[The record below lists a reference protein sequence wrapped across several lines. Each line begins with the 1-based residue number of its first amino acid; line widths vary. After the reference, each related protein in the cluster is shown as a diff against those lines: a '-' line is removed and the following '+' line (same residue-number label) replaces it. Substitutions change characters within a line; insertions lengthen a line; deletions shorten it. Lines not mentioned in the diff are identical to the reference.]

1 MVDQMRLLAQKLK
14 SLDMLTTRTAQL
26 GALFGQSGSDY
37 TVIDQTPIRIGMW
50 PCLSSTDPQIAM
62 GLWSLLA
69 HLLDRWMDV
78 KTYRLFLKVNEG
90 SVPAE
95 TPSPDDIQFSVDDWA
110 LEDLGENAAIWGN
123 LEHMADGWQLA
134 VHVEADD
141 ILASTEE
148 SSEHTLQIIGS
159 TLHQMIRQLP
169 DLATHIA
176 STLNAT
182 RVDDSFLHFDTR
194 YEPDDSVEVMIK
206 LALHWELRLL
216 GMLAGAI
223 WTDEAFIAD
232 LHHMTNA
239 AEMQSTLGKWITG
252 RILGRVLLPGF
263 SLVGQ
268 LATERW
274 AEIADAAD
282 YAPEVVVPLANG
294 MYKLGLA
301 SQAFELLEDSVE
313 DNTIRVEQIL
323 KLAELY
329 LKSGRIDDA
338 IDIMQDSLATQEPEV
353 ALLRLYGNTVLAASQ
368 SGYIVKSFVLCSDD
382 EMKDFHHEVI
392 AAYKRVLNLRPD
404 DLEARYK
411 LLVLHE
417 FLEED
422 LFLETLGDLLQ
433 QDTTHRYTQNVLS
446 LVVEVEGGLSA
457 ILEVFEHALINRPDD
472 AELKLGYAMLL
483 IENQEED
490 QAITVLEALLDKLDD
505 NNLLAEAERLLWI
518 AEDPEF
524 ERRFG
529 EISALVDAG
538 NAPPNVLVDY
548 LEDLLNS
555 APHYQAGYLL
565 LAKAYQLRDDL
576 EAALEVL
583 LDGHKNL
590 GDDPD
595 LLEALGAVLWEQGED
610 TLAIEYL
617 NKGLEVDPTHIQLL
631 VRIGR
636 CLFEHGQSEDARIYL
651 MRAEA
656 LNSRDPFLNETR
668 AYIARNII
676 NRRVK

>member
-1 MVDQMRLLAQKLK
+1 MKLLAQKLK
-14 SLDMLTTRTAQL
+14 SLDMVATRTAQL
-26 GALFGQSGSDY
+26 GALFGQSSSDY

-50 PCLSSTDPQIAM
+50 PCLSSTHPQIAM

-69 HLLDRWMDV
+69 HLLDRWTDV
-78 KTYRLFLKVNEG
+78 KTYRLFLKVSEG
-90 SVPAE
+90 YVPAG
-95 TPSPDDIQFSVDDWA
+95 TPSPDDIQFSVDDWT
-110 LEDLGENAAIWGN
+110 LENLGENAAIWGN
-123 LEHMADGWQLA
+123 LEQIADGWQLTI
-134 VHVEADD
+134 HVEADD
-141 ILASTEE
+141 SLESTAK

-159 TLHQMIRQLP
+159 TLHQIIRQLP
-169 DLATHIA
+169 DLTAHIA

-182 RVDDSFLHFDTR
+182 RLDDSFLHFDTR
-194 YEPDDSVEVMIK
+194 YEPDNSVEFMIK
-206 LALHWELRLL
+206 LALHWELKLL

-223 WTDEAFIAD
+223 WADEAFVAD

-239 AEMQSTLGKWITG
+239 AEMQSALGKWITG

-268 LATERW
+268 LVTERW

-294 MYKLGLA
+294 IYKLGLA
-301 SQAFELLEDSVE
+301 SQAFELLEDSIE

-323 KLAELY
+323 KLTELY
-329 LKSGRIDDA
+329 LKSGRIGDA
-338 IDIMQDSLATQEPEV
+338 IDIMQDSLTTQEPEA
-353 ALLRLYGNTVLAASQ
+353 ALLRLYGNAVLAASQ
-368 SGYIVKSFVLCSDD
+368 SGYIVKNFVLCSDD
-382 EMKDFHHEVI
+382 ETKDFYHEVI
-392 AAYKRVLNLRPD
+392 EAYRRILNLRPD
-404 DLEARYK
+404 DLESRYK

-422 LFLETLGDLLQ
+422 LFLETLRNILQ
-433 QDTTHRYTQNVLS
+433 QDTTHRYTQDVLS
-446 LVVEVEGGLSA
+446 LVVEVEGGMSA
-457 ILEVFEHALINRPDD
+457 ILEEFERALSNRPDD

-483 IENQEED
+483 IEHQEED
-490 QAITVLEALLDKLDD
+490 QAITILEDLLDKLDD

-538 NAPPNVLVDY
+538 NAPPNALVDY
-548 LEDLLNS
+548 LEELLNN

-565 LAKAYQLRDDL
+565 LARAYQLRNDL

-590 GDDPD
+590 GNDPD
-595 LLEALGAVLWEQGED
+595 LLEALGTVLWEQGED

-617 NKGLEVDPTHIQLL
+617 NKGLEVDPTHIRLL

-636 CLFEHGQSEDARIYL
+636 CLFEHGQSDDARIYL
-651 MRAEA
+651 LRAEA

-676 NRRVK
+676 NRKVK

>member
-1 MVDQMRLLAQKLK
+1 MVAQMKLLAQKLK
-14 SLDMLTTRTAQL
+14 SLDMVATRTAQL
-26 GALFGQSGSDY
+26 GALFGQSSSDY

-50 PCLSSTDPQIAM
+50 PCLSSTHPQIAM

-69 HLLDRWMDV
+69 HLLDRWMDI
-78 KTYRLFLKVNEG
+78 KAYRLFLKIREG
-90 SVPAE
+90 YVPAE
-95 TPSPDDIQFSVDDWA
+95 APSPDDIQFSAEDWT

-123 LEHMADGWQLA
+123 LERLADGWQLTI
-134 VHVEADD
+134 HVEADD
-141 ILASTEE
+141 ILESAEK
-148 SSEHTLQIIGS
+148 SSEHTLQILAS
-159 TLHQMIRQLP
+159 TLHQIIRQLP
-169 DLATHIA
+169 DFATQIA
-176 STLNAT
+176 SILNAT
-182 RVDDSFLHFDTR
+182 RVDDSFIHFDTR
-194 YEPDDSVEVMIK
+194 YESDNSVEFMIK
-206 LALHWELRLL
+206 LALHWELKLL
-216 GMLAGAI
+216 GMLAGVT
-223 WTDEAFIAD
+223 WTDEAFVSD
-232 LHHMTNA
+232 LHQMTNA
-239 AEMQSTLGKWITG
+239 AEMQSALGKWITG

-268 LATERW
+268 LVTERW

-282 YAPEVVVPLANG
+282 YAPEVVIPLANG
-294 MYKLGLA
+294 IYKLGLA
-301 SQAFELLEDSVE
+301 SQAFELLEDSIE

-338 IDIMQDSLATQEPEV
+338 INVMQESLGTQEPEA
-353 ALLRLYGNTVLAASQ
+353 ALLHLYGNTVLAASQ
-368 SGYIVKSFVLCSDD
+368 SGYMVKNFVLCSDD
-382 EMKDFHHEVI
+382 EVKDSDHEAI
-392 AAYKRVLNLRPD
+392 EAYKRILQLRPG
-404 DLEARYK
+404 DLEARYR

-422 LFLETLGDLLQ
+422 FFLETLSDILQ
-433 QDTTHRYTQNVLS
+433 LDTTHHYTQDVLS
-446 LVVEVEGGLSA
+446 LVVEVEDGLSA
-457 ILEVFEHALINRPDD
+457 ILEEFERALVNRPDD
-472 AELKLGYAMLL
+472 AELKLGYATLL

-490 QAITVLEALLDKLDD
+490 QAITILEDLLDKLDD

-524 ERRFG
+524 EQRFG

-538 NAPPNVLVDY
+538 NAPPNALVDY

-565 LAKAYQLRDDL
+565 LAKAYELRNDL

-590 GDDPD
+590 GNDPD
-595 LLEALGAVLWEQGED
+595 LLEALGAVLWQQGED

-617 NKGLEVDPTHIQLL
+617 NKGLEVDPTHIRLL

-651 MRAEA
+651 LRAEA

-676 NRRVK
+676 NRKVE